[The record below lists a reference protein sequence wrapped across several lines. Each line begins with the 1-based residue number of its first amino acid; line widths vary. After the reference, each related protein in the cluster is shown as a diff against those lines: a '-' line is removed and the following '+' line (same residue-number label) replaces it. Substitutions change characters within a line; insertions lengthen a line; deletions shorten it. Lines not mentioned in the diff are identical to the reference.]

1 MKKFYVEESGYYKIS
16 TEVIAENDEDAID
29 VVYSYL
35 PSFIDVESND
45 TAVQEMEQVK
55 MKFEKQTR
63 QAMVEVIKI
72 LDWECDNYEWGTDE
86 YETLQE
92 IMATIQDILRG

>member
-1 MKKFYVEESGYYKIS
+1 
-16 TEVIAENDEDAID
+16 
-29 VVYSYL
+29 
-35 PSFIDVESND
+35 
-45 TAVQEMEQVK
+45 

-63 QAMVEVIKI
+63 QAKVEVIKI

>member
-1 MKKFYVEESGYYKIS
+1 
-16 TEVIAENDEDAID
+16 
-29 VVYSYL
+29 
-35 PSFIDVESND
+35 
-45 TAVQEMEQVK
+45 
-55 MKFEKQTR
+55 MKFEKQAR